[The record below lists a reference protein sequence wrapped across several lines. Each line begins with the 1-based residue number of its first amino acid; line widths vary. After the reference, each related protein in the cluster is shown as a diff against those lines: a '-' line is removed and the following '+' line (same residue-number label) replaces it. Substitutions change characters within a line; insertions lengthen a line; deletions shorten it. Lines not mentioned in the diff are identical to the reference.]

1 MWNFF
6 QRLEIMNYITYY
18 TCQWETGN
26 IKLKYRF
33 GILHF
38 IRFHDVANPAN
49 DSCLR
54 IFKRFHW
61 DRELEVKDFGCLLRK
76 SKKWILE
83 FKETTE

>member
-26 IKLKYRF
+26 VKLKYRF

-49 DSCLR
+49 GSCLR

-61 DRELEVKDFGCLLRK
+61 DRELEIKDFGCLLRK

>member
-6 QRLEIMNYITYY
+6 QRLEIMNYITCC

-26 IKLKYRF
+26 DKLKYRF

-49 DSCLR
+49 GSCLR

>member
-26 IKLKYRF
+26 VKLKYRF

-38 IRFHDVANPAN
+38 IRFHDVANPAYG
-49 DSCLR
+49 SCLR

>member
-6 QRLEIMNYITYY
+6 QRLEIMNYITCC

-26 IKLKYRF
+26 VKLKYRF

-54 IFKRFHW
+54 ILKRFHW